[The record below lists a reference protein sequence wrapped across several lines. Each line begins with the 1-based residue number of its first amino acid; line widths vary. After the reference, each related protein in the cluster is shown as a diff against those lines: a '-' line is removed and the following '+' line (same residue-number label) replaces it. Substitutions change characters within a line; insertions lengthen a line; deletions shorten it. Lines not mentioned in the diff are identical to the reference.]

1 MEKIMKFLL
10 NWKIYALLLSVLV
23 LLLSL
28 LPITFQKVSEYQP
41 PASREVFGWGTMP
54 QKTAAS
60 LQSVLDADVNRLG
73 VPGIQVAIQDADGST
88 WYGVSGTI
96 DPHRH
101 IPIQQDHI
109 LRIGSAT
116 KTFTA
121 VVILQLVEEGRLGMD
136 DKLANWFPDFPNAQ
150 TVTVRDLLSHRSGI
164 YEILENPAVR
174 FSLFFPKKIWQPQ
187 ELVDIAVQEKP
198 HELGKYYYSNTNYIL
213 LGLIAEQI
221 TGQEVAMLYRQRI
234 FEPLGLQN
242 TWFVPYETTP
252 ANLISGY
259 DRDLIPLPG
268 LYKLKSNSVSAATAA
283 FTSGAMVSTAED
295 LLKFYA
301 GLFSDELLSPAS
313 LEAMTI
319 FYAASDLG
327 TPQLTGYGRGL
338 FRLEINGE
346 VVWATLGEFI
356 GFMTM
361 AAYSPSEHD
370 AVAIIGNLSLFDYV
384 SVWTDLVDASRKQLK

>member
-1 MEKIMKFLL
+1 MEKIMKLL
-10 NWKIYALLLSVLV
+10 VNWKIYALLLSVLV

-28 LPITFQKVSEYQP
+28 LPITLRKVPIYQP
-41 PASREVFGWGTMP
+41 PSTREIFGWGTMP

-60 LQSVLDADVNRLG
+60 LQSVLDADVNRFGILG
-73 VPGIQVAIQDADGST
+73 LQVAFQDANGSA

-96 DPHRH
+96 DPQRR
-101 IPIQQDHI
+101 IPMQPDHI

-121 VVILQLVEEGRLGMD
+121 VVILQLVEEGNLRLN
-136 DKLANWFPDFPNAQ
+136 DKLVNWFPDYQNAQ
-150 TVTVRDLLSHRSGI
+150 TITIRNLLSHRSGI

-174 FSLFFPKKIWQPQ
+174 FSLFFPQKIWQPH
-187 ELVDIAVQEKP
+187 ELVDIAMQEKP

-221 TGQEVAMLYRQRI
+221 TGQEMATLYRQRI

-268 LYKLKSNSVSAATAA
+268 LYELRPNSFSAATAA

-295 LLKFYA
+295 LLKFYT
-301 GLFSDELLSPAS
+301 GLFSNRLLSPVS
-313 LEAMTI
+313 LEAMTT
-319 FYAASDLG
+319 FYDASDPG
-327 TPQLTGYGRGL
+327 TPQLTGYGLGL
-338 FRLEINGE
+338 FQLEINGE
-346 VVWATLGEFI
+346 VVWVSLGEFI
-356 GFMTM
+356 GFMTII
-361 AAYSPSEHD
+361 AYSPSEHD
-370 AVAIIGNLSLFDYV
+370 IVAIIGNLSLFDYV
-384 SVWTDLVDASRKQLK
+384 SVWTDLVDTSRR

>member
-28 LPITFQKVSEYQP
+28 LPITLRKVSIYQP
-41 PASREVFGWGTMP
+41 PATREIFGWGTMP

-60 LQSVLDADVNRLG
+60 LQSVLDADVNRFG
-73 VPGIQVAIQDADGST
+73 VPGIQVAIQDADGGT

-96 DPHRH
+96 DPQRH
-101 IPIQQDHI
+101 IPMQQDHI

-116 KTFTA
+116 KTFTT
-121 VVILQLVEEGRLGMD
+121 VVILQLVEEGRLGVD
-136 DKLANWFPDFPNAQ
+136 DKLANWFPDFPNARII
-150 TVTVRDLLSHRSGI
+150 TVRDLLSHRSGI
-164 YEILENPAVR
+164 YEILENPAVI
-174 FSLFFPKKIWQPQ
+174 FSLFLPKKIWQPQ
-187 ELVDIAVQEKP
+187 ELVDIAAQEKP
-198 HELGKYYYSNTNYIL
+198 HELDKYYYSNTNYIL

-252 ANLISGY
+252 TNLISGY

-268 LYKLKSNSVSAATAA
+268 LYELKPNSISVATAA
-283 FTSGAMVSTAED
+283 FTSGAIVSTAED
-295 LLKFYA
+295 LLKFYT
-301 GLFSDELLSPAS
+301 GLFSGRLLSNAS
-313 LEAMTI
+313 LEAMTT
-319 FYAASDLG
+319 FYGASDPG
-327 TPQLTGYGRGL
+327 TPQLTGYGLGL

-346 VVWATLGEFI
+346 IVYASLGEFI

-370 AVAIIGNLSLFDYV
+370 TVVIIGNLSLFDYA
-384 SVWTDLVDASRKQLK
+384 SIWADLVNTSRK